1 MLAQMMDAS
10 QFKREEDFKD
20 WFLTEPD
27 ARQQILGLNAWRR
40 HQQQVVGSLANLVKL
55 LASDQYTH
63 SDHFLLELLQN
74 ADDNDYAAG
83 VTPSLAITLS
93 ETACTFECN
102 EKGFSAENVFA
113 ICYAAASTK
122 KRQKSARTFIGEK
135 GIGFKSIFA
144 VAEAVEV
151 HSGDYHFELRDTEY
165 VLPHLLEGERT
176 TGSRIVVRFKKSL
189 DGMGQSVSGRLRLLS
204 EESRHF
210 LLFLQQLERLTFH
223 DEIVGTNRSVQVVR
237 DRKTKRCLVE
247 ADGNAVEYH
256 VEAFPIKVPDH
267 VVRSRFDDLREDLD
281 REILFAVPL
290 PADLEQ
296 NNRAS
301 GTLFCYLPTQQKT
314 GLPIHIQVDA
324 KTVTSRED
332 IVDAQTSEWN
342 RFMLNQVE
350 LKLVE
355 LFQQLRGLSDFAQHL
370 PLYLPSDPSNPGTG
384 NRDLAESLKRF
395 CNLMKKEA
403 FVRDRH
409 GDFRPAGNVFDA
421 PEVLQSWIETDQ
433 YEKHLAGVGGQKPGD
448 TESDRTFLDPS
459 WRKHSKILENF
470 GTRLLQ
476 PNDLRTMWKLG
487 GAPGILGTADDKVRR
502 EFLSALM
509 EYVGTG
515 EDLLLRDCPIYPLR
529 ASERSYWGAIEQDV
543 MLVVSEV
550 QNPTI
555 PEDVTIIEPSLTMV
569 PSSSSRQAD
578 EIRDFNNRFRDFITL
593 TLKVQRFSDA
603 DYLEKIVVH
612 RMKAP
617 FVGVWDRSKL
627 LELSLRWVELYY
639 RIWRRQ
645 KTIEDDSK
653 KQWQQL
659 ISAIR
664 ECHAPIVHK
673 EASQELHTVPIR
685 DAFLPARLGGIEGL
699 EEAYRPVGAPF
710 VELLIEEASD
720 QYWSN
725 QARRREADVDL
736 HDWSAF
742 LSAVGAHAGPYL
754 MTPAMQKLFHA
765 HAETCAYE
773 FIQILKQ
780 QLPGSENRAFSWEEN
795 PIQTTALDSYTAKLL
810 HQSKSRPEVVT
821 QGLSRLWPDI
831 RDAKTEV
838 SYNLGARRSVTR
850 KTLPLNLAQTQVDGV
865 PLQVRTRDGRD
876 MRAEDCF
883 LPTAEN
889 LMIAAGVVPL
899 VNTQLYG
906 ENTEFLRR
914 IGVEGAISATS
925 VIHLIEK
932 VFNDERLFRSW
943 ETFGPYLELAVR
955 HVHRSKQDAIRL
967 RASRIFLDTEEEELV
982 DFRTW
987 MERSSNESCPEPLK
1001 SRLVTVFG
1009 ESEVL
1014 SPHELMIQFQQ
1025 VGAPGNWNQDLN
1037 SWFLRAAQIFHR
1049 GEGEEMVRQFTAF
1062 VHEQG
1067 LSISGELFKTTDD
1080 LPPIW
1085 NRRPV
1090 PESVVGIILPPERRD
1105 EALAVEDVARKL
1117 GWPVASDLELKAQVN
1132 GTAEIDAKTWRLL
1145 GLTIRE
1151 VVRMF
1156 TQSNHGEAQRI
1167 QDMPFCRGGESLQTG
1182 LLVAKSV
1189 HLKLPGNESR
1199 LVVAHWRSND
1209 CFQIG
1214 LGHRDLISAVADLID
1229 CECGVTVAPFMRMIS
1244 EKMEPHALEAD
1255 VLLEVDAEP
1264 LPSGGSGGN
1273 PKSKGDGLSAEDIL
1287 LGDEGDTDGESPKV
1301 SDLPKGGTDDSD
1313 GVRKRLCSFVI
1324 SGAAKKKDP
1333 NKAEAGKQQQK
1344 KNEETERAG
1353 AQLLERYFAERGLQ
1367 CRSVEDDNVGYDF
1380 EVEIGSQILCIEL
1393 KTSRDKWRGW
1403 EHSLSPNEF
1412 KTALAKG
1419 EDYFLCVID
1428 RIFEEVSREIYFIQ
1442 NPAGK
1447 ITDYLFDAP
1456 WKSVAS
1462 KMDDW
1467 ITRLKATEN
1476 VLTS

>member
-1 MLAQMMDAS
+1 MMDVT
-10 QFKREEDFKD
+10 QFRTEAAFKE
-20 WFLTEPD
+20 WFLAEPD

-55 LASDQYTH
+55 LANDQYTH

-74 ADDNDYAAG
+74 ADDNEYAAG
-83 VTPSLAITLS
+83 VTPSLSITLS

-165 VLPHLLEGERT
+165 VLPHLLEGEWT
-176 TGSRIVVRFKKSL
+176 DGSRIVVRFKQSL
-189 DGMGQSVSGRLRLLS
+189 EGMAQNVSGRLRLLS

-210 LLFLQQLERLTFH
+210 LLFLQQLEKLTFL
-223 DEIVGTNRSVQVVR
+223 DEIAGTNRAVQVVR

-256 VEAFPIKVPDH
+256 VEAFSIKVPDH

-355 LFQQLRGLSDFAQHL
+355 LFQQLQGLSDFAQHL

-395 CNLMKKEA
+395 CTLMKKET

-409 GDFRPAGNVFDA
+409 GDFRPPSCVFYA

-433 YEKHLAGVGGQKPGD
+433 YEKHLAGIGSKKSED

-459 WRKHSKILENF
+459 WRRHSKILENF

-476 PNDLRTMWKLG
+476 SIDLRTIWTLG
-487 GAPGILGTADDKVRR
+487 GAPGILGTADDKVQR

-515 EDLLLRDCPIYPLR
+515 EDLLLRDCPIHPLR
-529 ASERSYWGAIEQDV
+529 ASERSYWGAIAQDV

-612 RMKAP
+612 RMQAP

-664 ECHAPIVHK
+664 ECHVPIVHS
-673 EASQELHTVPIR
+673 EAAQELHTVPIQ
-685 DAFLPARLGGIEGL
+685 DAFLPSRLGGIEGL
-699 EEAYRPVGAPF
+699 EDAYRPVGAPF

-742 LSAVGAHAGPYL
+742 LSAVGAHTGPYL
-754 MTPAMQKLFHA
+754 ITPAMQKLFYA
-765 HAETCAYE
+765 HAEPCAYE

-795 PIQTTALDSYTAKLL
+795 PIQTTALDSYTANLL
-810 HQSKSRPEVVT
+810 HQGKSRPEVVT
-821 QGLSRLWPDI
+821 RGLARLWSQI
-831 RDAKTEV
+831 RDGKTEAG
-838 SYNLGARRSVTR
+838 YNLGAKRSATR
-850 KTLPLNLAQTQVDGV
+850 KSVVLNLARTQIDGV
-865 PLQVRTRDGRD
+865 PLQVETQDGRTL
-876 MRAEDCF
+876 RAEDCF
-883 LPTAEN
+883 LPTVEN
-889 LMIAAGVVPL
+889 QMIAADVVPL
-899 VNTQLYG
+899 VDSERYG
-906 ENTEFLRR
+906 DNTEFLRH
-914 IGVEGAISATS
+914 IGVQGTISATS
-925 VIHLIEK
+925 IIQLIEK
-932 VFNDERLFRSW
+932 ALNDGRVFRTW
-943 ETFGPYLELAVR
+943 EHFGPYLELVVR
-955 HVHRSKQDAIRL
+955 HLQRSKQDALRL
-967 RASRIFLDTEEEELV
+967 KTARIFLDPEAEELL
-982 DFRTW
+982 DYREW
-987 MERSSNESCPEPLK
+987 LDRGCDKQCPPTLS
-1001 SRLVTVFG
+1001 SRLEQVLGGTEAVTVD
-1009 ESEVL
+1009 VL
-1014 SPHELMIQFQQ
+1014 LDQLGDLGSPST
-1025 VGAPGNWNQDLN
+1025 WNQDLN
-1037 SWFLRAAQIFHR
+1037 ACFLRAEPLFLK
-1049 GEGEEMVRQFTAF
+1049 GEGEELVRRFSLL
-1062 VHEQG
+1062 VDENG
-1067 LSISGELFKTTDD
+1067 IEINGEVFHRLEE

-1085 NRRPV
+1085 NCQPV
-1090 PESVVGIILPPERRD
+1090 PTSIVGFILPSHRAE
-1105 EALAVEDVARKL
+1105 EANIVVSVARKL
-1117 GWPVASDLELKAQVN
+1117 GWPLATEIQIVP
-1132 GTAEIDAKTWRLL
+1132 EIDAPIEIEDKMWRVLE
-1145 GLTIRE
+1145 LTLREIIRL
-1151 VVRMF
+1151 F
-1156 TQSNHGEAQRI
+1156 KQSHPGEAQRI
-1167 QDMPFCRGGESLQTG
+1167 EDLPFTKGANLM
-1182 LLVAKSV
+1182 
-1189 HLKLPGNESR
+1189 
-1199 LVVAHWRSND
+1199 RSNLQVARSLVLRLHD
-1209 CFQIG
+1209 KEGCLIVPFWKSHGRYTIG
-1214 LGHRDLISAVADLID
+1214 LGSRDLISAVADLID
-1229 CECGVTVAPFMRMIS
+1229 TECGVTLAPFMKMIS
-1244 EKMEPHALEAD
+1244 EKMEAHALEAQPLD
-1255 VLLEVDAEP
+1255 HSDATEMP
-1264 LPSGGSGGN
+1264 KGGSHNPSAGGGGG
-1273 PKSKGDGLSAEDIL
+1273 PSAEDIL
-1287 LGDEGDTDGESPKV
+1287 LGDAEGN
-1301 SDLPKGGTDDSD
+1301 KGDAPGNEDSGPAGNND
-1313 GVRKRLCSFVI
+1313 EDSVRKRLCSFVAT
-1324 SGAAKKKDP
+1324 GPAKKTAPEKQEQ
-1333 NKAEAGKQQQK
+1333 NKKKQK

-1353 AQLLERYFAERGLQ
+1353 AQLLHRFFQEKGLA
-1367 CRSVEDDNVGYDF
+1367 CNSVEDDDAGYDF
-1380 EVEIGSQILCIEL
+1380 EVPIGNRTVCIEL

-1428 RIFEEVSREIYFIQ
+1428 RIFEEASREVYFIQ
-1442 NPAGK
+1442 NPAGR

-1456 WKSVAS
+1456 WKAVAS

-1467 ITRLKATEN
+1467 IIRLKAEED
-1476 VLTS
+1476 VLAE